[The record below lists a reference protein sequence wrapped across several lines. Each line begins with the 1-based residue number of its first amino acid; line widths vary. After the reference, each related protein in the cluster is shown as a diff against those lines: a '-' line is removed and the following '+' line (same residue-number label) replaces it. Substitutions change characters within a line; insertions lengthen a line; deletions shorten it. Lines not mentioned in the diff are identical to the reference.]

1 MAVFLQDEF
10 ATWTQLDPA
19 GLPPPP
25 QKHAI
30 CILYEFQVEKDTGFR
45 KKNPAGAD
53 ANQGE
58 DDDVGDIALSGLV
71 LTLEVW
77 SHNFTERYNIYI
89 SAKNT
94 INFTDMRCEMLGLP
108 TLTWIRTCVFDP
120 HIAPVARD
128 SPALCYD
135 GKCGLFFFGGKT
147 KGGDYKTFFNDL
159 WRFDYKANRW
169 HMVGKSK
176 VISFHQREKDLT
188 WHGF

>member
-53 ANQGE
+53 ANKE
-58 DDDVGDIALSGLV
+58 DDVGDIALSGLV

-77 SHNFTERYNIYI
+77 SHNFTERYNIYM
-89 SAKNT
+89 SAKNS

-120 HIAPVARD
+120 HIAPDARD

-135 GKCGLFFFGGKT
+135 GKRGLFFFGGKT

-159 WRFDYKANRW
+159 WRFDYKKNRW

-176 VISFHQREKDLT
+176 VISFHQTKKI
-188 WHGF
+188 